1 MVKEIIRS
9 YEFQIG
15 GQLEMIYEV
24 TVKKDLL
31 LVIEALNYYRDN
43 FDNINVDKFDSKI
56 TKLDYK

>member
-1 MVKEIIRS
+1 
-9 YEFQIG
+9 
-15 GQLEMIYEV
+15 MIYEV

>member
-1 MVKEIIRS
+1 LVKEIIRS